1 MDFNETFENIKN
13 KAAVAAQAAAGKA
26 KNLAQISKANIDIRA
41 EQDKQKKA
49 YTELGKLFYRDF
61 ITGEESDE
69 AEYLPWCD
77 KVTESVRKVNELREL
92 IDSLKAKDKP
102 EAEEAAETEEAVE
115 AEQAAEPVK
124 TSTVGFKLNGIITS
138 VKDKIAAA
146 ANKVG
151 ESASRKTEDPCD
163 YGDDVEEAAFEC
175 ADEVKEDVCE
185 CAEEVKEEV
194 CKCAEEIKPEE

>member
-92 IDSLKAKDKP
+92 IENLKAKDNP
-102 EAEEAAETEEAVE
+102 EAEATE
-115 AEQAAEPVK
+115 AEGEVEKSAAPEK
-124 TSTVGFKLNGIITS
+124 TASVGSKLGEIFVS
-138 VKDKIAAA
+138 VKDKITAA